1 MKTDMQLKKMVNHMI
16 QLRVY
21 DDDMSIL
28 MRLRMIE
35 ELNMQIK
42 NILVYRNAE
51 TKTQAES
58 KDQPL
63 RA

>member
-1 MKTDMQLKKMVNHMI
+1 MRTDMQLKNMINRMI

-21 DDDMSIL
+21 DDDMSIV

-42 NILVYRNAE
+42 NILVHRHAE
-51 TKTQAES
+51 NKTQGDSE
-58 KDQPL
+58 
-63 RA
+63 